1 VIGNGTKL
9 FVALE
14 QQKNILKSK
23 KKNKRLQQAM
33 NLNVEKQYYLNN
45 IAFKSISSHILIACE

>member
-14 QQKNILKSK
+14 QQKNIKAK
-23 KKNKRLQQAM
+23 KKQKTSTSDEPER
-33 NLNVEKQYYLNN
+33 
-45 IAFKSISSHILIACE
+45 